1 MKNINIEKALYPEAG
16 ELQYCEESE
25 SFKALILDVELDPI
39 EVEFM
44 CDDTIQINTE
54 GYTFLTLD
62 LEKLEQLIFLMGEAE
77 VAYADLEEDLEEEL
91 G

>member
-1 MKNINIEKALYPEAG
+1 MKNINIEEVLYPEAG
-16 ELQYCEESE
+16 QLLYCEESE
-25 SFKALILDVELDPI
+25 SFKALIVDVELDPI
-39 EVEFM
+39 EIEFM

-62 LEKLEQLIFLMGEAE
+62 RNLLKQLIFLMGKAKIS
-77 VAYADLEEDLEEEL
+77 YADLEKNLEEEL